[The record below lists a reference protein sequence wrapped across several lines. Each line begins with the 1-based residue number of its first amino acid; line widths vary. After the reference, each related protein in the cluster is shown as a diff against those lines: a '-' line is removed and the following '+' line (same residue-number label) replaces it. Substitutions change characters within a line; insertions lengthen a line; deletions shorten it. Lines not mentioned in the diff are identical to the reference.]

1 VPEWCSIVRE
11 PLFPAMPLKEEK
23 RRRRRRGGGGG
34 GKKEGEKEAS

>member
-23 RRRRRRGGGGG
+23 RRRRRGG